1 MNKRLLVLGVLK
13 NKTIFYFEYRLIGE
27 KRELQGV
34 KDKLVGRLN
43 KHKIYHKFLE
53 KTLETA
59 DEFQEIREII
69 ARYETLV
76 ATHTVGISTG
86 RKYTRQKSSGTL
98 VNVNSFHKVITLCPI
113 L

>member
-1 MNKRLLVLGVLK
+1 M
-13 NKTIFYFEYRLIGE
+13 EE

-76 ATHTVGISTG
+76 ATHTVCIIRHQLTLLLFNHDDCISLCVTTICCILVSQGIIHLF
-86 RKYTRQKSSGTL
+86 K
-98 VNVNSFHKVITLCPI
+98 HH
-113 L
+113 

>member
-1 MNKRLLVLGVLK
+1 MEDKSEAQA
-13 NKTIFYFEYRLIGE
+13 I
-27 KRELQGV
+27 
-34 KDKLVGRLN
+34 KDKLIGRLN

-76 ATHTVGISTG
+76 ATHTVCTCI
-86 RKYTRQKSSGTL
+86 L
-98 VNVNSFHKVITLCPI
+98 V
-113 L
+113 